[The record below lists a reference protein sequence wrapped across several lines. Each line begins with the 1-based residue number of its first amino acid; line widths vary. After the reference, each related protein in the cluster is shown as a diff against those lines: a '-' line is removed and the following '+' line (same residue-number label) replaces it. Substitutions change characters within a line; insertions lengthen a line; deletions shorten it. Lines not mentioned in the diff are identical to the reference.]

1 MSAAQDMEL
10 LYQRLRSTVAGS
22 GTDVQLLAE
31 GQIVVSRN
39 LIRNPAFERGGKSPT
54 YVPGPDG
61 YEVYIACRPAETHA
75 RQAAQSQLMTGP
87 SHEPP
92 AWDGGTM
99 RLRLDQAATSGR
111 WVVRN
116 ARGEVVTVSAGAGS
130 AAVLDDVNTVLSDA
144 EAVLLT

>member
-1 MSAAQDMEL
+1 MTATQRMEL
-10 LYQRLRSTVAGS
+10 LHERLRTTAADA
-22 GTDVQLLAE
+22 DVRLLAE

-39 LIRNPAFERGGKSPT
+39 LIRNPDFERGGKSAT

-92 AWDGGTM
+92 AWDSRTM
-99 RLRLDQAATSGR
+99 RLRLDQTATSGR
-111 WVVRN
+111 WVVRD
-116 ARGEVVTVSAGAGS
+116 ARGEVVTVSAAAGS
-130 AAVLDDVNTVLSDA
+130 AAAAVLDDVNAVLSDA